1 MRFMRLRLSMMLS
14 IISNAI
20 FKISVVSFYVGQY
33 ELLTTGLAPEKV
45 RSSIISGLGESIIGE
60 LYQMMPNVK
69 LFLMGN
75 VLC

>member
-1 MRFMRLRLSMMLS
+1 MLS

-45 RSSIISGLGESIIGE
+45 RSSIISGLGESIIE
-60 LYQMMPNVK
+60 RALPNDAK
-69 LFLMGN
+69 CEIFF
-75 VLC
+75 